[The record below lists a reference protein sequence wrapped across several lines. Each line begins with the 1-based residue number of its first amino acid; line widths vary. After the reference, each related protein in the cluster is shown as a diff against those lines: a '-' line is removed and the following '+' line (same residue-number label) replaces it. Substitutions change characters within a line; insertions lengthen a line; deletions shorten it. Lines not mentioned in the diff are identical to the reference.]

1 MKSKTTAG
9 LLALLLGGIGAHKF
23 YLNRPGQGI
32 LYLIFVWTWI
42 PLLLGLIEGIVY
54 LTMSDDAFN
63 AKYNRAQVVAAAQP
77 MIVNVTN
84 TATASGSGGSVATEI
99 RELKA
104 LVESGDLTEEEFQ
117 AQKTRLLKG

>member
-23 YLNRPGQGI
+23 YLNRPGQGF

-42 PLLLGLIEGIVY
+42 PLILGLIEGVIY
-54 LTMSDDAFN
+54 LTMSDEAFN
-63 AKYNRAQVVAAAQP
+63 AKYNHGLVAAAAQP
-77 MIVNVTN
+77 MIVNVTS
-84 TATASGSGGSVATEI
+84 TATANGPSVASEL

-104 LVESGDLTEEEFQ
+104 LRESGDLTEEEFQ
-117 AQKTRLLKG
+117 SQKALLLKA